1 MGSFIVQEKQ
11 EIRKYLDE
19 TFVEQLRAIKFPDSS
34 NFTCVND
41 AHQDFVT
48 SFLSEIN
55 FVAPIRTLRVKSITK
70 TRFDIDVLNAI
81 RNCDKHYRKFNR
93 SGKEIDKDEGEQSSY
108 LKK

>member
-1 MGSFIVQEKQ
+1 MGSFIVLEKH
-11 EIRKYLDE
+11 EIKKYSDE
-19 TFVEQLRAIKFPDSS
+19 TFVEQLRAIRFPDRS

-48 SFLSEIN
+48 NFVSEIN

-70 TRFDIDVLNAI
+70 TRFDNDVLNAI
-81 RNCDKHYRKFNR
+81 RNLDKHYRKFNR
-93 SGKEIDKDEGEQSSY
+93 SGKEIDKDKREQSSY